1 MNREEMVEALNENLM
16 QITFTKLDGTTR
28 VMKCTLHKSLTQF
41 INEATKAKLPTNEEV
56 LPVWDIENQAW
67 RSFRVASVTDIKN
80 IGKIPDNAGKP
91 NLPKPPGEFI
101 EE

>member
-1 MNREEMVEALNENLM
+1 MNREEMVEELKESLM

-56 LPVWDIENQAW
+56 IPVWDIENNSW
-67 RSFRVASVTDIKN
+67 RSFRVASVTDVKN

>member
-1 MNREEMVEALNENLM
+1 MNREEMVEELKESLM

-67 RSFRVASVTDIKN
+67 RSFRVASVTDVKM
-80 IGKIPDNAGKP
+80 IGKIPDSITKP
-91 NLPKPPGEFI
+91 NLPKPPGGFI
-101 EE
+101 AE

>member
-1 MNREEMVEALNENLM
+1 MNREEMVEELKESLM

-67 RSFRVASVTDIKN
+67 RSFRVASVTDVKN
-80 IGKIPDNAGKP
+80 IGKIPDNVSKP

>member
-1 MNREEMVEALNENLM
+1 MNREEMVEELKESLM

-67 RSFRVASVTDIKN
+67 RSFRVASVTDVKN
-80 IGKIPDNAGKP
+80 IGKIPDNVSKP
-91 NLPKPPGEFI
+91 NLPKPPGGFI
-101 EE
+101 AE

>member
-1 MNREEMVEALNENLM
+1 MNREEMVEGLKENLM

-28 VMKCTLHKSLTQF
+28 VMRCTLHKSMTEF
-41 INEATKAKLPTNEEV
+41 VNEATKAKFPTNEEV
-56 LPVWDIENQAW
+56 IPVWDIENQAW
-67 RSFRVASVTDIKN
+67 RSFRVASVTDVKN
-80 IGKIPDNAGKP
+80 IGKIPDNVSKP

>member
-1 MNREEMVEALNENLM
+1 MNREEMVEELKESLM